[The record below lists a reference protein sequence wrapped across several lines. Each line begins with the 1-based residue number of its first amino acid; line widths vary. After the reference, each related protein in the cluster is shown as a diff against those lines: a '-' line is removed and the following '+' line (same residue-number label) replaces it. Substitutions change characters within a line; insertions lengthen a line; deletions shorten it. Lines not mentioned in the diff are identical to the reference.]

1 MWRGAQVIAPLF
13 ANISASVQFCLIE
26 HVKAI
31 ISRAQYFLPKTGPAA
46 KLANAE
52 GAVGSNTGSQ
62 LAAQMSWQSNG
73 SLTHHRYRATLTCG
87 DERRLEPRVHL
98 PECEQHDHNFTAFC
112 TSQSLSP
119 VARSPKSSVFF
130 FTETRAVDD
139 ELTALENSTNICW
152 QVFLNLST
160 EGSSGGARVAGTLW
174 HPVL

>member
-1 MWRGAQVIAPLF
+1 MLNTLVTTQKQDPL
-13 ANISASVQFCLIE
+13 
-26 HVKAI
+26 H
-31 ISRAQYFLPKTGPAA
+31 A

-87 DERRLEPRVHL
+87 DERRLESRVHL
-98 PECEQHDHNFTAFC
+98 FGCDPVCQRWTCPIECEQHDHNVTASC
-112 TSQSLSP
+112 TSQSLWP
-119 VARSPKSSVFF
+119 VARSPTSSVFF